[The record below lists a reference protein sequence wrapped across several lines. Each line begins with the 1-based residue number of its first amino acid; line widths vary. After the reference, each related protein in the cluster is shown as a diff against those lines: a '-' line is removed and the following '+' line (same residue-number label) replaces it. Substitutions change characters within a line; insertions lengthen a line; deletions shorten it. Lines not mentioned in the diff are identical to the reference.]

1 MAPPR
6 KKTARR
12 KPRRRK
18 LTIKRR
24 LAFFIIKLGL
34 CLCLLL
40 TGMLVLYTLYVS
52 GQVQERFAGRRWSIP
67 SKVFS
72 DTTLLYPGQPV
83 TAAFLKNKLK
93 DLEYHVV
100 RQFPDTPGQ
109 CVFENGILI
118 NRMNRTQV
126 SAWHL
131 SGEMPPVPDDPA
143 FTDVSDATVFL
154 ALFGKHIFSLT
165 EKLTSLDFLDPSRKT
180 PFLLQGPFSHVPCQ
194 IVTLKKNSS
203 KSGIL
208 MTFSRGYARDMVA
221 AILSA
226 GEEFDLR
233 PAGEQAFTAW
243 LAELAF

>member
-1 MAPPR
+1 MENIIRQSAVSFDSRPA
-6 KKTARR
+6 KTESRNNWTVVIEYEKEGAG
-12 KPRRRK
+12 PC
-18 LTIKRR
+18 LTDLSHRTR
-24 LAFFIIKLGL
+24 WD
-34 CLCLLL
+34 
-40 TGMLVLYTLYVS
+40 
-52 GQVQERFAGRRWSIP
+52 VQHEDI
-67 SKVFS
+67 SKVR
-72 DTTLLYPGQPV
+72 PWGIQV
-83 TAAFLKNKLK
+83 
-93 DLEYHVV
+93 
-100 RQFPDTPGQ
+100 PDTPGQ

-131 SGEMPPVPDDPA
+131 SGEMPPGPDDPA

-165 EKLTSLDFLDPSRKT
+165 EKLTSLDFFDPSRKT

-194 IVTLKKNSS
+194 IVTLEKNSS

-208 MTFSRGYARDMVA
+208 MTCSRGYARDMVA

-233 PAGEQAFTAW
+233 PAGEHAFTAW